1 MTAARTGR
9 PTGDD
14 YMASDQQLSR
24 EDFDRLAGLLGVSGE
39 PAYLDELFSQ
49 VRGVF
54 IMSNNIKNID
64 VTGAEPDMVFIPPT
78 D

>member
-1 MTAARTGR
+1 
-9 PTGDD
+9 
-14 YMASDQQLSR
+14 MASDQQLSR
-24 EDFDRLAGLLGVSGE
+24 EDFDRLAGLLGVDGE

-54 IMSNNIKNID
+54 IMSTNIKDID
-64 VTGAEPDMVFIPPT
+64 VTGAEPDMAFIPPT